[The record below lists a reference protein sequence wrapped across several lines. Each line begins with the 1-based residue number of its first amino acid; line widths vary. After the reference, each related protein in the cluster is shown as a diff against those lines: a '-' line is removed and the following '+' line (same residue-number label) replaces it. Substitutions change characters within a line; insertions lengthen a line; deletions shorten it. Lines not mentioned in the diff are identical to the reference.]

1 MLFQNRAGL
10 ATISLMTLRFDF
22 QLLNLKKM
30 GGKGE
35 VGDQK
40 IRATQDQL
48 RLARLTQD
56 LSITDDDRANIQKLV
71 KKVVETTRCTVSQA
85 EIALY
90 DNNNDVQEAVNAIL
104 EDNYPDENV
113 WKEQKSRR
121 AKRAEAEELKHE
133 ESNSSHRNRVN
144 NARSMNNFGHGRGRG
159 AERGRSGYRGGRGG
173 GRGSYRGGYQHS
185 SSQGQ
190 FGSNTTSAV
199 WDNSQ
204 ALKVDSSKEWT
215 NASAATVDDS
225 AEDTEWKQHGTLVFS
240 RSVTPP
246 ATTTPAVNTVA
257 GMSSIPPSG
266 PVSFAAVAAAG
277 TNKAKENILKSSVS
291 RSGPAAPPA
300 LGQSQLEN
308 VNSLYQNSG
317 LVSTSSQLAA
327 PSEEADKG
335 RGVRTSPLAGHDAS
349 ASTNSVAG
357 TPIHATGISQQQQSR
372 ANTSVATVT
381 NNTSADWT
389 TQLKNDLG
397 IGGGAPATKPNAN
410 QPGLMSKSSLQNA
423 KAGRA
428 ASRHTHSSTV
438 EFVSGEASGPTLP
451 EYQFGFHVD
460 SATGSDEHGDDVYG
474 PSAKSRSLN
483 HQTAKAEMNTG
494 SSSTMLS
501 NGPVGDY
508 SSSINTQQPKIS
520 SGNDSVPMPQSS
532 PVVHQSNAIQR
543 QPVTSGLSY
552 ADTSSMSYPSS
563 DNRNTAK
570 LPLSLHHQQQT
581 PHTLYTTTQ
590 LPYANY
596 PYLNM
601 YSPMAGVRQDEYA
614 AALVQY
620 PFGVGQFDMNSLS
633 TMLPPAAAI
642 ASQQQQNQ
650 PPPPV
655 QSQHQ
660 QRPDQHPSIV
670 DLSKAYLATAAAA
683 AANSTIGSGTGSGIL
698 GNQQQRDSTA
708 VNSSAVAPPPG
719 FSGPPAAAFTLPQH
733 NHINSIFQVPPA
745 AYHPQINQLPFSF
758 MLPNVTNGQHKLNH
772 QMFAQQNVED
782 SLSDQRLSSQQQKV
796 YQSHQLDKY
805 GSSTSAKDRL
815 GGGAQATP
823 PPQVYQT
830 QGYMSQQMPLH
841 GHKKAYGGGPQHWS
855 AS

>member
-1 MLFQNRAGL
+1 
-10 ATISLMTLRFDF
+10 
-22 QLLNLKKM
+22 M

-35 VGDQK
+35 VSDQK

-71 KKVVETTRCTVSQA
+71 KKVVETTRCSISQA

-133 ESNSSHRNRVN
+133 ESNSSHRNRISST
-144 NARSMNNFGHGRGRG
+144 RSNNFGYGRGRG
-159 AERGRSGYRGGRGG
+159 VERGRSGYRGARGG

-190 FGSNTTSAV
+190 FGSNMANNV

-204 ALKVDSSKEWT
+204 ALKIDPSKEWT
-215 NASAATVDDS
+215 NASVAAVDDS

-240 RSVTPP
+240 RSTTPP
-246 ATTTPAVNTVA
+246 VTTTPAVNTVA
-257 GMSSIPPSG
+257 GMSSVTPTSG
-266 PVSFAAVAAAG
+266 AVSFAAVAAAG
-277 TNKAKENILKSSVS
+277 TNKAKENVLKSSLD
-291 RSGPAAPPA
+291 RSGTSTLPA

-308 VNSLYQNSG
+308 QWACFNKYSINS
-317 LVSTSSQLAA
+317 
-327 PSEEADKG
+327 PSEEIDKG
-335 RGVRTSPLAGHDAS
+335 CETRTSPLSGHDTS
-349 ASTNSVAG
+349 ASRNAMAG
-357 TPIHATGISQQQQSR
+357 ATMHAAGVSQQSR
-372 ANTSVATVT
+372 TTASVNTVT
-381 NNTSADWT
+381 NTSADWT
-389 TQLKNDLG
+389 AQLKNDLG
-397 IGGGAPATKPNAN
+397 IGGAASATKSNVN

-423 KAGRA
+423 KTAQVPRA
-428 ASRHTHSSTV
+428 TSRHTTHSTV
-438 EFVSGEASGPTLP
+438 EFVSGEANGPTLP

-460 SATGSDEHGDDVYG
+460 SATGSDEHGDDVYCT
-474 PSAKSRSLN
+474 SAKSRSLN
-483 HQTAKAEMNTG
+483 NQAAKVEMNAD
-494 SSSTMLS
+494 SSSAMLS
-501 NGPVGDY
+501 NGPVADY
-508 SSSINTQQPKIS
+508 SSSINSQQPKMS
-520 SGNDSVPMPQSS
+520 AGNSNVTMPQSS
-532 PVVHQSNAIQR
+532 PAVHQASTMQR

-570 LPLSLHHQQQT
+570 LPLSLHHQQQA
-581 PHTLYTTTQ
+581 PHALYTTTQ

-660 QRPDQHPSIV
+660 QRPDQHPNIV

-683 AANSTIGSGTGSGIL
+683 AANNTMASGTGSGIL

-772 QMFAQQNVED
+772 QMFAQQSVED

-796 YQSHQLDKY
+796 YQGHQQLDKY
-805 GSSTSAKDRL
+805 SSSTNTKDRL

-841 GHKKAYGGGPQHWS
+841 GHKKAYGSGPQHWS

>member
-1 MLFQNRAGL
+1 
-10 ATISLMTLRFDF
+10 
-22 QLLNLKKM
+22 M
-30 GGKGE
+30 GGKSE
-35 VGDQK
+35 AGDQK
-40 IRATQDQL
+40 VRATQDQL
-48 RLARLTQD
+48 RLARLMQD
-56 LSITDDDRANIQKLV
+56 LTITDDDRANIQKLV

-133 ESNSSHRNRVN
+133 ESNSSHRNRIN
-144 NARSMNNFGHGRGRG
+144 NARSSNNSGYGRGRG
-159 AERGRSGYRGGRGG
+159 ADRGRSGYRGGRGG
-173 GRGSYRGGYQHS
+173 GRGSYRGGYQHL

-190 FGSNTTSAV
+190 FGSSITSNV

-204 ALKVDSSKEWT
+204 ALKVDPNKEWT
-215 NASAATVDDS
+215 NASATAVDDN

-240 RSVTPP
+240 RSMTPP
-246 ATTTPAVNTVA
+246 TTTASAVSTVA
-257 GMSSIPPSG
+257 GMNSVTPTSG
-266 PVSFAAVAAAG
+266 PISFAAVAAAG
-277 TNKAKENILKSSVS
+277 ANKAKENALKSSLG
-291 RSGPAAPPA
+291 RSGTGVPPT

-317 LVSTSSQLAA
+317 LVSTSNQLTA
-327 PSEEADKG
+327 PSEETDKG
-335 RGVRTSPLAGHDAS
+335 REARASPLVGHDAS
-349 ASTNSVAG
+349 PSTNPVPG
-357 TPIHATGISQQQQSR
+357 TAMHTANVSQQSR
-372 ANTSVATVT
+372 TNASVTTVT
-381 NNTSADWT
+381 NTSADWT

-397 IGGGAPATKPNAN
+397 IGGAAPATKPNAN
-410 QPGLMSKSSLQNA
+410 QAGLMSKSPLQNT
-423 KAGRA
+423 KAGRT
-428 ASRHTHSSTV
+428 SRHTTNSNTV
-438 EFVSGEASGPTLP
+438 EFVSGEANGPTLP

-460 SATGSDEHGDDVYG
+460 SATGSDERNDDVYG
-474 PSAKSRSLN
+474 ASVKSRSLN
-483 HQTAKAEMNTG
+483 TQSAKAEMNAD
-494 SSSTMLS
+494 SSSSMLS

-508 SSSINTQQPKIS
+508 SSPINSQQPKIS
-520 SGNDSVPMPQSS
+520 AGNSSVSVPQSS
-532 PVVHQSNAIQR
+532 PVVHQANTIQR

-563 DNRNTAK
+563 DNRNTTK

-601 YSPMAGVRQDEYA
+601 YSPMTGVRQDEYA

-660 QRPDQHPSIV
+660 QRPDQHPNIV

-683 AANSTIGSGTGSGIL
+683 AANNTIGSGTGTGIL

-772 QMFAQQNVED
+772 QMFAQQNVDD

-796 YQSHQLDKY
+796 YQSHQQLDKY
-805 GSSTSAKDRL
+805 GSSTNAKDRL

-830 QGYMSQQMPLH
+830 QAYMSQQMPLH

>member
-1 MLFQNRAGL
+1 
-10 ATISLMTLRFDF
+10 
-22 QLLNLKKM
+22 M

-35 VGDQK
+35 VGEQK

-133 ESNSSHRNRVN
+133 ESNSSHRNRIN
-144 NARSMNNFGHGRGRG
+144 ITRSSNNFGYARGRG
-159 AERGRSGYRGGRGG
+159 TERGRSGYRGGRGG
-173 GRGSYRGGYQHS
+173 GRGSYRGGYQQS

-190 FGSNTTSAV
+190 FSSNMANNV

-204 ALKVDSSKEWT
+204 ALKIDPSKEWT
-215 NASAATVDDS
+215 NASAAVVDDS

-240 RSVTPP
+240 RSTTPP
-246 ATTTPAVNTVA
+246 VTATPAVNTVA
-257 GMSSIPPSG
+257 GISSITPTSG
-266 PVSFAAVAAAG
+266 PISFAAVAAAG
-277 TNKAKENILKSSVS
+277 TNKAKENALKNPLG
-291 RSGPAAPPA
+291 RAGAGAAQT

-308 VNSLYQNSG
+308 INSLYQNSG
-317 LVSTSSQLAA
+317 LVSTSSQLTA

-335 RGVRTSPLAGHDAS
+335 REARTSPLAGHDAS
-349 ASTNSVAG
+349 GSSNAVSGTAMHAAG
-357 TPIHATGISQQQQSR
+357 VSQQSR
-372 ANTSVATVT
+372 VAASVNTVT
-381 NNTSADWT
+381 NTSADWT

-397 IGGGAPATKPNAN
+397 IGGTAPTTKPNVT
-410 QPGLMSKSSLQNA
+410 QSGLMAKSPLQNT
-423 KAGRA
+423 KTGQVPRTT
-428 ASRHTHSSTV
+428 RHTTHSSTV
-438 EFVSGEASGPTLP
+438 EFVSGEANGPTLP

-460 SATGSDEHGDDVYG
+460 SATGSDEHADDVYG
-474 PSAKSRSLN
+474 TSAKSRPLN
-483 HQTAKAEMNTG
+483 SQTTKTEMNPDT
-494 SSSTMLS
+494 SSSSMLS
-501 NGPVGDY
+501 NGPVSDY
-508 SSSINTQQPKIS
+508 SSPMNSQQQPKMPA
-520 SGNDSVPMPQSS
+520 GNGSVSLPQSS
-532 PVVHQSNAIQR
+532 PAVHQTNTMQR

-563 DNRNTAK
+563 DNRNAAK
-570 LPLSLHHQQQT
+570 LPLSLHHQQQA

-601 YSPMAGVRQDEYA
+601 YSPVAGVRQDEYA

-683 AANSTIGSGTGSGIL
+683 AANSTIASGTGTGIL
-698 GNQQQRDSTA
+698 GNQQQRDSSA

-796 YQSHQLDKY
+796 YQGHQQLDKY
-805 GSSTSAKDRL
+805 GNSSSAKDRL

>member
-1 MLFQNRAGL
+1 
-10 ATISLMTLRFDF
+10 
-22 QLLNLKKM
+22 M

-56 LSITDDDRANIQKLV
+56 LSIADDDRANIQKLV

-133 ESNSSHRNRVN
+133 ESNSSHRNRAN
-144 NARSMNNFGHGRGRG
+144 NTKSNNFGYGRGRG

-173 GRGSYRGGYQHS
+173 GRGSYRGGYHHS

-190 FGSNTTSAV
+190 FGSNTASNV

-204 ALKVDSSKEWT
+204 ALKVDAGKEWT
-215 NASAATVDDS
+215 NASAAAVDDS

-240 RSVTPP
+240 RSTTPP
-246 ATTTPAVNTVA
+246 VITTPAVNTVA
-257 GMSSIPPSG
+257 GISSIPPTSG

-277 TNKAKENILKSSVS
+277 TNKVKENALKSSLG
-291 RSGPAAPPA
+291 RSGTGVPPV

-317 LVSTSSQLAA
+317 LVSTSNQLTA
-327 PSEEADKG
+327 PSEEIDKG
-335 RGVRTSPLAGHDAS
+335 LETRASSLNGHDAS
-349 ASTNSVAG
+349 VSTNPVAG
-357 TPIHATGISQQQQSR
+357 TAMHAVGVSQQSR
-372 ANTSVATVT
+372 TTASVNTVT
-381 NNTSADWT
+381 STSADWT

-397 IGGGAPATKPNAN
+397 IGGAAPATKPSVN
-410 QPGLMSKSSLQNA
+410 QPGLMSKSPLQNT
-423 KAGRA
+423 KVNQVPRTT
-428 ASRHTHSSTV
+428 SQHTTHSNTV
-438 EFVSGEASGPTLP
+438 EFVSGEVNGPTLP

-460 SATGSDEHGDDVYG
+460 SATGSDEHGDAVYCT
-474 PSAKSRSLN
+474 SAKSRSLN
-483 HQTAKAEMNTG
+483 NQTAKTEMNAD
-494 SSSTMLS
+494 SSSSILS

-508 SSSINTQQPKIS
+508 SSPINSQQSKMS
-520 SGNDSVPMPQSS
+520 AGNGNVSMPQSS
-532 PVVHQSNAIQR
+532 PAVHQTSTIQR

-570 LPLSLHHQQQT
+570 LPLSLHHQQQA
-581 PHTLYTTTQ
+581 PHALYTTTQ

-650 PPPPV
+650 PPPQV

-683 AANSTIGSGTGSGIL
+683 AANSTMASGTGSGIL

-796 YQSHQLDKY
+796 YQGHQQLDKY
-805 GSSTSAKDRL
+805 GSSTNAKDRL

-841 GHKKAYGGGPQHWS
+841 GHKKAYGTGPQHWS

>member
-1 MLFQNRAGL
+1 
-10 ATISLMTLRFDF
+10 
-22 QLLNLKKM
+22 M
-30 GGKGE
+30 GGKSE

-133 ESNSSHRNRVN
+133 ESNSHRNRIN
-144 NARSMNNFGHGRGRG
+144 NSRSSNNFGYGRGRG

-173 GRGSYRGGYQHS
+173 GRGPYRGGFHHL

-190 FGSNTTSAV
+190 FGSNIASNV

-204 ALKVDSSKEWT
+204 ALKVDPSKEWT
-215 NASAATVDDS
+215 NASATAVDDS

-240 RSVTPP
+240 RSTTPP

-257 GMSSIPPSG
+257 GMSSVPPTSG

-277 TNKAKENILKSSVS
+277 TNKAKENALKSSLG
-291 RSGPAAPPA
+291 RPGTGTPPT

-327 PSEEADKG
+327 PSEESDKG
-335 RGVRTSPLAGHDAS
+335 REARTSPLAGHDAS
-349 ASTNSVAG
+349 ASTNPVAE
-357 TPIHATGISQQQQSR
+357 TALHAAGVSQQSR
-372 ANTSVATVT
+372 TSASVTTVT
-381 NNTSADWT
+381 NTSSDWT

-397 IGGGAPATKPNAN
+397 IGNAAPATKPNAN
-410 QPGLMSKSSLQNA
+410 QPGLMSKSPLQNT
-423 KAGRA
+423 KTGQVPRA
-428 ASRHTHSSTV
+428 TPRHTTHSNTV
-438 EFVSGEASGPTLP
+438 EFVSGEANGPTLP

-460 SATGSDEHGDDVYG
+460 SATGSDEHGDDVYSA
-474 PSAKSRSLN
+474 SAKSRSLN
-483 HQTAKAEMNTG
+483 NQTAKTEMNTD
-494 SSSTMLS
+494 SSSSMLS

-508 SSSINTQQPKIS
+508 SSSLNSQQSKIS
-520 SGNDSVPMPQSS
+520 AGNGSVSMPQSS
-532 PVVHQSNAIQR
+532 PAVHQAAAMQR

-563 DNRNTAK
+563 DSRNTAK
-570 LPLSLHHQQQT
+570 LPLSLHHQQQA

-660 QRPDQHPSIV
+660 QRPDPHPSIV

-683 AANSTIGSGTGSGIL
+683 AANSTIASGTGSGIL

-796 YQSHQLDKY
+796 YQSHQQLDKY
-805 GSSTSAKDRL
+805 GNSTNAKDRL

>member
-1 MLFQNRAGL
+1 
-10 ATISLMTLRFDF
+10 
-22 QLLNLKKM
+22 M

-133 ESNSSHRNRVN
+133 ESNSHRNRIN
-144 NARSMNNFGHGRGRG
+144 STRTSNNFGYGRGRG
-159 AERGRSGYRGGRGG
+159 VERGRNGYRGGRGG
-173 GRGSYRGGYQHS
+173 GRGPYRGGYHHP

-190 FGSNTTSAV
+190 FGSNIASNV

-204 ALKVDSSKEWT
+204 ALKVDPSKEWT
-215 NASAATVDDS
+215 NASAAAVDDN

-240 RSVTPP
+240 RSTTPP
-246 ATTTPAVNTVA
+246 VTTTPTVNTGA
-257 GMSSIPPSG
+257 GISSITTTSG

-277 TNKAKENILKSSVS
+277 TNKAKENALKNSLG
-291 RSGPAAPPA
+291 RSGTGAP

-308 VNSLYQNSG
+308 VNSLYQNG
-317 LVSTSSQLAA
+317 LVSTSGQLAA
-327 PSEEADKG
+327 SSEETDKG
-335 RGVRTSPLAGHDAS
+335 REARTSPLAGHDAS
-349 ASTNSVAG
+349 VSANSVVGTTMHAAG
-357 TPIHATGISQQQQSR
+357 ASQQSR
-372 ANTSVATVT
+372 TNTAVTTVT
-381 NNTSADWT
+381 NTSADWT
-389 TQLKNDLG
+389 AQLKNDLG
-397 IGGGAPATKPNAN
+397 IGGTAPATKPSAN
-410 QPGLMSKSSLQNA
+410 QSGLMSKSSLQNT
-423 KAGRA
+423 KAGQVPRA
-428 ASRHTHSSTV
+428 ASRHTTHSNTV
-438 EFVSGEASGPTLP
+438 EFVSGEANGPTLP

-460 SATGSDEHGDDVYG
+460 SATGSDEHADDVYSA
-474 PSAKSRSLN
+474 SAKSRSLN
-483 HQTAKAEMNTG
+483 NHTAKVAEMNAD
-494 SSSTMLS
+494 SSSMLS

-508 SSSINTQQPKIS
+508 SSSMNSQQSKIS
-520 SGNDSVPMPQSS
+520 AGNGNVSMPQSS
-532 PVVHQSNAIQR
+532 PAVHQANTIQR

-552 ADTSSMSYPSS
+552 ADTSCMSYPAS
-563 DNRNTAK
+563 DNRNAAK
-570 LPLSLHHQQQT
+570 LPLSLHHQQQA
-581 PHTLYTTTQ
+581 PHALYTTTQ

-683 AANSTIGSGTGSGIL
+683 AANSTIASGTGSGIL
-698 GNQQQRDSTA
+698 GNQQQRDSAT

-758 MLPNVTNGQHKLNH
+758 MLPNVTNGQHKINH

-796 YQSHQLDKY
+796 YQGHQQLDKY
-805 GSSTSAKDRL
+805 GSSANAKDRL

-830 QGYMSQQMPLH
+830 QGYMSQQIPLH